1 MYNPGASRVAP
12 GDLYNPGAWRV
23 GPGGSGASKA
33 GPSEPGCPGTLKVGP
48 GAEWVEAEKLR
59 RSPSWKV
66 VITKLVKTRECK
78 TSEKFKSEENK

>member
-1 MYNPGASRVAP
+1 MYNPGASRVGP
-12 GDLYNPGAWRV
+12 GD
-23 GPGGSGASKA
+23 SGASKVD
-33 GPSEPGCPGTLKVGP
+33 PSEPGCPGTLKVGP

-66 VITKLVKTRECK
+66 AITKLMKTRECT